1 MSWPNF
7 LAPAWGWMGLL
18 ALPLIA
24 LYLLRQKRPDMAVS
38 STLLWSKALAD
49 MREYAV
55 SEVAAES
62 AVVIAA
68 SDSRGTGDRT
78 DAAGDSGERGR
89 KQGGGDSY

>member
-24 LYLLRQKRPDMAVS
+24 LYLLRQKRPDMPVS

-49 MREYAV
+49 MRA
-55 SEVAAES
+55 STPFQKLRRNLLLLLQLLILAAL
-62 AVVIAA
+62 VIALM
-68 SDSRGTGDRT
+68 RP
-78 DAAGDSGERGR
+78 
-89 KQGGGDSY
+89 